1 MSIDY
6 YNQNAATFAEGTLA
20 VDMQPLY
27 QRVLPLLP
35 AGAYIVDAGCGAGRD
50 ARYFVQ
56 QGFRV
61 SAFDGSAE
69 LAAIASAQ
77 SGVKVQVCR
86 FDQFVAESPVDAIW
100 ACASLLHVPAREL
113 PAVMAH
119 LCQQLTTGGLF
130 YCSFKYGQDEVTRD
144 GRTFTNLDE
153 TGLNSLLAPLPL
165 RIVDCWQT
173 GDLRPGR
180 EHERWLNAVL
190 RKG

>member
-56 QGFRV
+56 QGYRV

-77 SGVKVQVCR
+77 SGVKVQV
-86 FDQFVAESPVDAIW
+86 
-100 ACASLLHVPAREL
+100 
-113 PAVMAH
+113 
-119 LCQQLTTGGLF
+119 
-130 YCSFKYGQDEVTRD
+130 
-144 GRTFTNLDE
+144 
-153 TGLNSLLAPLPL
+153 
-165 RIVDCWQT
+165 
-173 GDLRPGR
+173 
-180 EHERWLNAVL
+180 
-190 RKG
+190 